1 MNKVILI
8 GRITKDPEIRY
19 NQNGSSSVLNFTL
32 AMDRAGQRDAQGN
45 RTADFINCV
54 AWNQPADFISR
65 FVKKGYL
72 LCVTGRL
79 QNRSYQ
85 GQDGQMHY
93 VTEVV
98 VETVENLTPRDNSQ
112 APANNGF
119 NQPQQ
124 NPFQQPKDPYQG
136 YSNPSY
142 GQSQNNQKAEEIDTQ
157 MFDVDLDDGELP
169 Y

>member
-8 GRITKDPEIRY
+8 GRITKDPEVRF
-19 NQNGSSSVLNFTL
+19 NQNGTSSVLNFTL
-32 AMDRAGQRDAQGN
+32 AMDRAGQRDPQGN
-45 RTADFINCV
+45 RSADFINCV
-54 AWNQPADFISR
+54 AWNQPAEFISR

-85 GQDGQMHY
+85 GQDGQMRY

-98 VETVENLTPRDNSQ
+98 VETVENLTPRDNAQ
-112 APANNGF
+112 QP
-119 NQPQQ
+119 NQGNFQQ
-124 NPFQQPKDPYQG
+124 NQNSYQQPKDPYQG
-136 YSNPSY
+136 YSNPPY
-142 GQSQNNQKAEEIDTQ
+142 GQSQNNNDEIDKQ